1 MVHVEMNHP
10 FPFTTECQ
18 PGAGSSFLARLP
30 SSFAGA
36 ANCSMAFRGMCMPL
50 ESLRADGYGVTVL
63 SALLV
68 PMEVKA

>member
-1 MVHVEMNHP
+1 MVHAGMSHP
-10 FPFTTECQ
+10 FPFAAGGG
-18 PGAGSSFLARLP
+18 PGAGSGFLARLP

-36 ANCSMAFRGMCMPL
+36 ANCSMAFRGMCMAL

-68 PMEVKA
+68 PMEAKA